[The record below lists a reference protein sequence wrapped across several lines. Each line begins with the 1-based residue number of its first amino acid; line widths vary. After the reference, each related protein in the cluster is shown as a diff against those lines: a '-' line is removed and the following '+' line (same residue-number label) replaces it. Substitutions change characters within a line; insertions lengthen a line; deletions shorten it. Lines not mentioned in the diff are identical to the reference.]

1 MNEHGRKDAR
11 RRGPGTTKRGK
22 HPHLRCSPPKVF
34 QSAEI
39 GVVMPLYV
47 ATAVSIQN
55 GPKCSRPASQAA
67 CPGARW
73 LDTRLLAELGLRA
86 EVTRFVVLPSELRFC
101 LVTAKM

>member
-1 MNEHGRKDAR
+1 MDGRTQGDEDR
-11 RRGPGTTKRGK
+11 GLRRGANTPTSDA
-22 HPHLRCSPPKVF
+22 LPPKVF